1 MSNPR
6 DLLLRNAQAIEERLS
21 AACRVAGRPRHEI
34 RVVAVT
40 KYVAPDV
47 AIPLRDFGLHI
58 WGESRPQ
65 ELWRKAAA
73 VTGIE
78 WHLIGH
84 LQRNKID
91 KTLPLVSLIH
101 SVDSIR
107 LLNALEA
114 EGAKQQRDVAVLLE
128 VHLSGEAS
136 KQGFAPADLAP
147 LMARLAELRR
157 VRVQGLMTMAAE
169 HADPATARHTFAQLR
184 HLRDQLQAHVP
195 APHDLREL
203 SMGMTRDFPEAVAE
217 GATLV
222 RIGSAY
228 FDGLIQ
234 ES

>member
-107 LLNALEA
+107 LLDALEA

-169 HADPATARHTFAQLR
+169 HADPATARGTFAQLR
-184 HLRDQLQAHVP
+184 HLRDHLQAHVP
-195 APHDLREL
+195 APHHLREL